1 MYQEKSIGRIISC
14 IHRYTHIHMH
24 KKMESYNIGSGQFFF
39 LTRLYHH
46 PGINQEMLAESLSV
60 DKATCAR
67 AIKKLEEQGFV
78 IRIRDET
85 DKRAYQILLTDKA
98 KKLKPQIKQILQE
111 WTRNLLK
118 GFTQEEQQQ
127 LFTYLERIEHNASI
141 YK

>member
-1 MYQEKSIGRIISC
+1 MSQEKSVGKLISC

-24 KKMESYNIGSGQFFF
+24 KKMETYGIGSGQLFF
-39 LTRLYHH
+39 LTRLYRHE
-46 PGINQEMLAESLSV
+46 GINQETLAEILSV

-78 IRIRDET
+78 IRKRDET
-85 DKRAYQILLTDKA
+85 DKRSYQILLTDKA
-98 KKLKPQIKQILQE
+98 KKLKPQIKQTLQE

-118 GFTQEEQQQ
+118 GFTKKEQQQ
-127 LFTYLERIEHNASI
+127 LFNYLERIEHNASL